1 VTPPPT
7 AANAAR
13 VRGATAVPAPLR
25 LPPAPRRV
33 SGPARRERVVAPPSS
48 GASALLIRLIDHPW
62 LERLIRGRAWIAIV
76 ATALLG
82 IVAMQVAL
90 LRLGA
95 QIGGET
101 AAVNSLQQRNSS
113 MEATIGG
120 LEASSGLGTSP
131 HSLGMLYPPPGA
143 VTYLQLN
150 PGDAR
155 LAADRIQSPTA
166 AALAAA
172 AAHPPRPVVHHAA
185 AKTVP
190 ATADTGAVTAPPS
203 TGATGAGASATSAGT
218 VVHSAT
224 MNTSGASTTA
234 AANTAGTTPTSGN
247 ATTPTTATT
256 PDTTPTT
263 SLTGGAAAT
272 SPAGGTTAP
281 AGTTSGA
288 AVTGG

>member
-1 VTPPPT
+1 VQRQSP
-7 AANAAR
+7 
-13 VRGATAVPAPLR
+13 
-25 LPPAPRRV
+25 
-33 SGPARRERVVAPPSS
+33 
-48 GASALLIRLIDHPW
+48 GASALLIGLIDHPW

-101 AAVNSLQQRNSS
+101 AAVNSMQQRNNS

-131 HSLGMLYPPPGA
+131 RSLDMLYPPPGA

-155 LAADRIQSPTA
+155 LAADRIESPSA

-172 AAHPPRPVVHHAA
+172 AAHPQRALTHIVG
-185 AKTVP
+185 AKSAPSTG
-190 ATADTGAVTAPPS
+190 ATGAVTTVPI
-203 TGATGAGASATSAGT
+203 TGATGAGASTATAITSAT
-218 VVHSAT
+218 V
-224 MNTSGASTTA
+224 NTSGADTTGAASTAETTA
-234 AANTAGTTPTSGN
+234 STNSASASLTT
-247 ATTPTTATT
+247 TTTN
-256 PDTTPTT
+256 TPTT

-272 SPAGGTTAP
+272 SAAGGTTAP
-281 AGTTSGA
+281 TGTTSGA
-288 AVTGG
+288 GATGG

>member
-1 VTPPPT
+1 MTPPPPT
-7 AANAAR
+7 AASAAR
-13 VRGATAVPAPLR
+13 VHAATAVPAPLR

-33 SGPARRERVVAPPSS
+33 SGPARRERVLERQSP
-48 GASALLIRLIDHPW
+48 GASAFLVRLIDHPW

-101 AAVNSLQQRNSS
+101 SAVNSMQQRISS
-113 MEATIGG
+113 MKATIGG
-120 LEASSGLGTSP
+120 VEASRGLGTSP
-131 HSLGMLYPPPGA
+131 TSLDMLYPPPGA

-150 PGDAR
+150 PGEAR
-155 LAADRIQSPTA
+155 LAADRIESPSA

-172 AAHPPRPVVHHAA
+172 AAHPPRLVTHTIAG
-185 AKTVP
+185 TTTP
-190 ATADTGAVTAPPS
+190 A
-203 TGATGAGASATSAGT
+203 TGATGIATGAPVGATATGT
-218 VVHSAT
+218 
-224 MNTSGASTTA
+224 TTA
-234 AANTAGTTPTSGN
+234 LSTGGAGTTASSNSGT
-247 ATTPTTATT
+247 ATLTPGTTTT

-272 SPAGGTTAP
+272 SAAGGTTAP
-281 AGTTSGA
+281 TGTTSGA
-288 AVTGG
+288 GATGG